1 MRSARILR
9 ELAALTALVVCA
21 PETARAITWPDVA
34 DSVERDLAADDVAT
48 RLAAARKLSSLGRA
62 RGAALAILAM
72 DDGDEDVRL
81 VAADAAIRLKAQ
93 GATERASAWLN
104 APSARTRRKACE
116 VAGSMPNAR
125 AVAALARA
133 LGDPNAGVRIAAAWA
148 LGRQSPT
155 EAVAPLLGRLD
166 DADPAVR
173 IAITTALT
181 RLHDPRAVIPLIG
194 KVGDSSIEVRQ
205 AVVRALGELGDLR
218 ASSPLVAA
226 LRDGS
231 VDVRREAVTALGL
244 LRAADAADA
253 IAGLVPDHSTPLRL
267 AALAALARI
276 ATPEAISRLV
286 AALGASDEAAAGLD
300 PTPVREALASAGPSA
315 IAALHACLLASKS
328 PGVASGAAWVLGALR
343 AHAEAPTIVASLR
356 AGWLPPAFAMR
367 ALAGAGT
374 SAEAPVVLEF
384 VTDPS
389 AVVRG
394 EAMSAAMALLDPTRP
409 DGRAV
414 EPLAAALADSRLS
427 SHEHARVARLLGR
440 TGARRV
446 APLLA
451 SWVRSGDPELRL
463 AAIDALGAL
472 GPAGADEALLDVLR
486 SSDPSL
492 RLRAAE
498 ALSLSG
504 GSAALTS
511 ILAQL
516 DADEEVDRAALVTA
530 AGGILARIPSVEAV
544 GKLEKALLLSVGP
557 ERDALLVAIGRA
569 PVGVAVRVLGRAAR
583 SEEPMDRR
591 AAAAMLSAHPGDPD
605 AIAAARGLLADREP
619 GVRAQAAWSLGTIG
633 DASDMVRLDALTSA
647 PESEIAANAVAAI
660 GHIAAREHA
669 IDAAAQRL
677 CPMLDRASRF
687 VRTNALAG
695 LAASGAR
702 CPDGAAERRAL
713 AEDPDDE
720 VRGAAARAVATAATA
735 EDQRALE
742 RCARNDASVDVASR
756 CRGRFSTTLKVGPV
770 LVFVVPQGS
779 SEPRPDC
786 AYGVVW
792 EDGMLRL
799 GSADRRGA
807 FFEPMAPEGQA
818 RLVNLAQATREK
830 RP

>member
-583 SEEPMDRR
+583 SEEPMDRGRRRRCCRRIPAIRTPSRRHAASWRTGSQGSARKRPGRSERSVTPRTWCVSMRSR
-591 AAAAMLSAHPGDPD
+591 APPRARSPPTPWRPSVTSRRASTPLTPRPNGSARCWTAPRASFAPMRSPGSPH
-605 AIAAARGLLADREP
+605 RER
-619 GVRAQAAWSLGTIG
+619 V
-633 DASDMVRLDALTSA
+633 A
-647 PESEIAANAVAAI
+647 PTEPPSE
-660 GHIAAREHA
+660 GRSPKTPMTRC
-669 IDAAAQRL
+669 AAQRPGPWPPPPPPRTSGRSSGAHGTTPRSTWPRAVAGASRPRSRSGRCSSSL
-677 CPMLDRASRF
+677 CRKDRASR
-687 VRTNALAG
+687 VPIARTASCGKTGCSASAARIGAG
-695 LAASGAR
+695 LFSSQWL
-702 CPDGAAERRAL
+702 PRA
-713 AEDPDDE
+713 
-720 VRGAAARAVATAATA
+720 
-735 EDQRALE
+735 
-742 RCARNDASVDVASR
+742 
-756 CRGRFSTTLKVGPV
+756 K
-770 LVFVVPQGS
+770 
-779 SEPRPDC
+779 
-786 AYGVVW
+786 
-792 EDGMLRL
+792 L
-799 GSADRRGA
+799 GW
-807 FFEPMAPEGQA
+807 
-818 RLVNLAQATREK
+818 
-830 RP
+830 